1 MVRHEIANFLKRF
14 VVIYGLTMLASF
26 GFCLV
31 FNPGV
36 TVNVVEYFGAC
47 ILFSAL
53 ADVTSLVYL
62 SRHELSGREWWV
74 RTAIPCVLLELV
86 LLPAG
91 YDIGMWWDLIGGIVF
106 FAVVLVVRFC
116 VELVGY
122 GQDYAD
128 ASDVNERLRQRR
140 EERSGTRED

>member
-47 ILFSAL
+47 ILFS
-53 ADVTSLVYL
+53 VC
-62 SRHELSGREWWV
+62 
-74 RTAIPCVLLELV
+74 I
-86 LLPAG
+86 
-91 YDIGMWWDLIGGIVF
+91 
-106 FAVVLVVRFC
+106 
-116 VELVGY
+116 
-122 GQDYAD
+122 
-128 ASDVNERLRQRR
+128 
-140 EERSGTRED
+140 